1 MKTLMSRALD
11 LAQSHGAQYADI
23 RVVENRTESMQV
35 KNGVVESVNFSD
47 SMGFGV
53 RVLVNGAWGFSS
65 SLYLTEEEIDRVTK
79 QAMEIGRAS
88 GLVRGEKV
96 DLGPPVA
103 SRGTYVTPV
112 AIGRTGSGSAC

>member
-1 MKTLMSRALD
+1 MSRALD

-23 RVVENRTESMQV
+23 RVVENRTESIQV

-65 SLYLTEEEIDRVTK
+65 RRD
-79 QAMEIGRAS
+79 
-88 GLVRGEKV
+88 
-96 DLGPPVA
+96 
-103 SRGTYVTPV
+103 
-112 AIGRTGSGSAC
+112 